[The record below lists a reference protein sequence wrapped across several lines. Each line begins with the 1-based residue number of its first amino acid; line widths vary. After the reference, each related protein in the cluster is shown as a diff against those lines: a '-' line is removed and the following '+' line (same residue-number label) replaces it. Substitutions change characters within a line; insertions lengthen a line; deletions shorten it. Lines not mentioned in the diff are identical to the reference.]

1 MKNIDEL
8 SFAVDQEVKKLVDSI
23 FKAADPKKLEP
34 FSQELQDEAKTAL
47 IDALSGKSIRERLEK
62 GFTIIFNEL
71 TSHESPVVVSSIGSN
86 WEACMQKMAKK
97 SNHPLT
103 EEEQMNSFQESFGV
117 EEETVIQIYNC
128 GLRLFQ
134 NQLYEEASD
143 VFCVLSFIDYKR
155 HNAWTALGLSEKKI
169 EKWEPALAA
178 FSMAVITDF
187 QDPVSFLQCGEC
199 HIALGQSQDAKEC
212 IEKALELLKDIT
224 NPSAQK
230 LKEHALTL
238 QKSA

>member
-8 SFAVDQEVKKLVDSI
+8 SSAVDEEVKKLVDSI
-23 FKAADPKKLEP
+23 FKAADPEKLSK
-34 FSQELQDEAKTAL
+34 FSQEIQDDAKSAL

-62 GFTIIFNEL
+62 GFTTLFNEL
-71 TSHESPVVVSSIGSN
+71 TSQESPVIVSSIRSN
-86 WEACMQKMAKK
+86 WEACIQKMAKK
-97 SNHPLT
+97 SDHPLT
-103 EEEQMNSFQESFGV
+103 EEEQMSSFQESFGV
-117 EEETVIQIYNC
+117 EEETVTHIYNC

-143 VFCVLSFIDYKR
+143 VFYILSFIDYKR
-155 HNAWTALGLSEKKI
+155 HNAWTALGLSEKKL

-199 HIALGQSQDAKEC
+199 HIALGQSQDAKDC
-212 IEKALELLKDIT
+212 IEKALELLEGTTDA
-224 NPSAQK
+224 SAQK
-230 LKEHALTL
+230 LKKHALTL